1 MAQIEESAFALL
13 DSVLCVDSR
22 NGYSRD
28 SSYPVRRGHSYGSG
42 SERVFDHL
50 VLCLGCIR
58 SAMAALPLS

>member
-22 NGYSRD
+22 SGCSRD
-28 SSYPVRRGHSYGSG
+28 SSHPGRLGHSYGSG
-42 SERVFDHL
+42 SERFLDHL